1 MQEFTRQLP
10 FIVAFLIAIL
20 FIQMMMGEKVTNYL
34 LVLVLAGMVVKNS
47 DKVTKLMNGVT
58 SL

>member
-20 FIQMMMGEKVTNYL
+20 FVQMMMGEKVTNYL

>member
-1 MQEFTRQLP
+1 MQDFTRQLP

-20 FIQMMMGEKVTNYL
+20 FVQMMMGEKVTNYL

-47 DKVTKLMNGVT
+47 DKVIKLMNGVT

>member
-20 FIQMMMGEKVTNYL
+20 FVQMMMGEKVTNYL

-47 DKVTKLMNGVT
+47 DKVIKLMNGVT

>member
-1 MQEFTRQLP
+1 MKEFTRQLP

-20 FIQMMMGEKVTNYL
+20 FIQMMLGEKVTNYL
-34 LVLVLAGMVVKNS
+34 LMLVLAGMIVKNS
-47 DKVTKLMNGVT
+47 DKFTKLLNGVT

>member
-20 FIQMMMGEKVTNYL
+20 FVQMLMGEKVTNYI
-34 LVLVLAGMVVKNS
+34 LVLVFAGMVVKNA
-47 DKVTKLMNGVT
+47 DKVTKLLNGVT

>member
-47 DKVTKLMNGVT
+47 DKVTKLLNGVT